1 MSVNLRTPGG
11 LKGHLAWVLAA
22 VIVILADFGV
32 MGELRG
38 ARRPASGR

>member
-1 MSVNLRTPGG
+1 
-11 LKGHLAWVLAA
+11 